1 MRPSDCPKFSHC
13 SAPVCPLD
21 FGHLGTAHIAGER
34 VCFFLLAAAKADLP
48 PALAVHPT
56 LVEARCHVSAITAT
70 FPAIRRVLR
79 RAARTP
85 LRQGPSRPIAGGTS
99 DFEVVRR
106 GREVRP

>member
-1 MRPSDCPKFSHC
+1 
-13 SAPVCPLD
+13 
-21 FGHLGTAHIAGER
+21 
-34 VCFFLLAAAKADLP
+34 
-48 PALAVHPT
+48 
-56 LVEARCHVSAITAT
+56 
-70 FPAIRRVLR
+70 VLR